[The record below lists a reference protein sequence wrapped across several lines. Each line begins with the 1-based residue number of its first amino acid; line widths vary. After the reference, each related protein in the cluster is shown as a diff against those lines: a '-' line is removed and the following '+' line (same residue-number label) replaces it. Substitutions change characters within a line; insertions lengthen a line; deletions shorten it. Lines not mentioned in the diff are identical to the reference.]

1 MPHIVTTYALLADYY
16 RDQYNLICSLINL
29 IYGVQYPSTDSLLK
43 WIVMLLE
50 TTGDYPIRILIL
62 IRSFEF
68 IYRNSPLNEYLFQ
81 NRAYMYHL
89 TNPGRV

>member
-29 IYGVQYPSTDSLLK
+29 IYGIQYPSTDSLLK

-50 TTGDYPIRILIL
+50 TTGDYPISMLRLK
-62 IRSFEF
+62 RSFEF
-68 IYRNSPLNEYLFQ
+68 IYRNSPLDDYIFQ
-81 NRAYMYHL
+81 NHAYMYHL
-89 TNPGRV
+89 TNPAWV